1 MKDYTMNKMKE
12 LAEAIIVEGIQQED
26 YHDEDLKGRM
36 REFQPLEF
44 ISYFLLNGDIYCNNY
59 FFLYDLSYWLKLE
72 YSDWKKLLV
81 NVSSSNKSV
90 GIYSFVVITYKFLK
104 IDFIPYFITLEVG
117 NQNNK
122 KLLLKNFFKSPYLLQ
137 HDDEVDELMDLYS
150 LDRESLTQIRT
161 KLLSQGAKEAQ
172 RIEPRKELGFGLG
185 HTTIKPPS
193 SWHRWE
199 KYIMN

>member
-1 MKDYTMNKMKE
+1 MNKMEKLVE
-12 LAEAIIVEGIQQED
+12 TIIVEGSQKENH
-26 YHDEDLKGRM
+26 HDEKLKERM
-36 REFQPLEF
+36 NEFKPLEF
-44 ISYFLLNGDIYCNNY
+44 ISCFLINGDIYYNNL
-59 FFLYDLSYWLKLE
+59 FFLSNLLFWSKLD
-72 YSDWKKLLV
+72 YPDWKQLLV
-81 NVSSSNKSV
+81 MVSNNTL
-90 GIYSFVVITYKFLK
+90 GMYSFVVVTYKFLK
-104 IDFIPYFITLEVG
+104 IDFIPYFKDLEVG

-185 HTTIKPPS
+185 HTTIEPPS
-193 SWHRWE
+193 SWQEWAADL
-199 KYIMN
+199 MD